1 MKEYFSREADRYM
14 TSLVLRYNSEKN
26 ESEKLKL
33 ENIVVERTKVMLY
46 LIPLRSCLIA
56 EEELSGFLLD
66 VMKDISRFITSF
78 TISGTS
84 YAAYLTQICRYRC
97 IRYMSR
103 KKKAERNEMAM
114 LIDASSGCERPT
126 YLNEKENAYE
136 GTLIP
141 EYKSMD
147 FVSIIKAILEDS
159 DGQCGKCSAI
169 EKELGDRLAD
179 RLCRRRFIEFLLY
192 LPQTESPSFIAGIS
206 RVLRIDGAVISHF
219 YYLRHLYLNTDDDA
233 IGRLNEVTCR
243 YWNMIVSLQRSMEYE
258 TDEEKTTMLK
268 AALERTKAIHKRKLN
283 ALKKARHGLSQ
294 SQIASLMDIKRST
307 VSIDLEM
314 IRILLKS
321 LLSRKAEAGNPQP
334 PDHQFLPSSE

>member
-1 MKEYFSREADRYM
+1 MNEYFSREADRYM

-147 FVSIIKAILEDS
+147 FVSIIKAML
-159 DGQCGKCSAI
+159 
-169 EKELGDRLAD
+169 
-179 RLCRRRFIEFLLY
+179 
-192 LPQTESPSFIAGIS
+192 S